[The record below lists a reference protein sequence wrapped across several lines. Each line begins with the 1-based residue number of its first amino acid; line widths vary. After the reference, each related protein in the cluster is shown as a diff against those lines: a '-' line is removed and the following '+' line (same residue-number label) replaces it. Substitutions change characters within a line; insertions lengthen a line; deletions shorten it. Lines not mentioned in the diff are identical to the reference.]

1 MIDSTDG
8 LCIYMHHTMKGHDMA
23 RLAAGFTK
31 RKDGRLQNRFTIDG
45 TRYTVYGWTVAE
57 AKEKERQKREEI
69 EKGLATRGRNT
80 ILRDYV
86 SRWIDGKEGT
96 VKDSTLN
103 CYRKSFPVMLDIT
116 IGKKRFGDMRLVDI
130 DTQDVRMVQKALTET
145 TTIRTANHY
154 ISLLSSVMRSAINND
169 RIITF
174 NPVAPVKPLRD
185 TATPAR
191 ESIHRAL
198 TKNETNR
205 FFNACGD
212 SWYRPLFRFMLLTGC
227 RIGEAGALQ
236 VRDIRRDEISIERTV
251 TLTASGLTIGDSTKT
266 GAGRRCIPLS
276 DELREVITQQRKANA
291 TFGSVGSITD
301 TVFKSVFGH
310 ILRATSV
317 NEEIGRICKKA
328 GITPFTAHAF
338 RDTFATRCV
347 ESGMN
352 FKTLQTILGH
362 TDIKMTM
369 NLYAHVM
376 QDTKR
381 EELSAVNFD

>member
-1 MIDSTDG
+1 
-8 LCIYMHHTMKGHDMA
+8 MA

-69 EKGLATRGRNT
+69 EKGIMTRGRNAT
-80 ILRDYV
+80 LRDYV

-96 VKDSTLN
+96 VKGSTLN
-103 CYRKSFPVMLDIT
+103 CYKKSFPAMLDIM
-116 IGKKRFGDMRLVDI
+116 IGKKRFGDMRLIDI
-130 DTQDVRMVQKALTET
+130 DTQDVRAVQKALAET
-145 TTIRTANHY
+145 MTIHTANHY
-154 ISLLSSVMRSAINND
+154 IGLLSGVMRSAVND
-169 RIITF
+169 ARIITF

-198 TKNETNR
+198 TKDETNR
-205 FFNACGD
+205 FFEACGD

-236 VRDIRRDEISIERTV
+236 VRDIRRDEITIERTV
-251 TLTASGLTIGDSTKT
+251 TLESHGLTIGDSTKT
-266 GAGRRCIPLS
+266 GAGRRNIPLT
-276 DELREVITQQRKANA
+276 DELREVIAQQRRANA
-291 TFGSVGSITD
+291 TFGSIESVTD
-301 TVFKSVFGH
+301 TVFKSIFGH
-310 ILRATSV
+310 ILRDTSV
-317 NEEIGRICKKA
+317 NAEIRGICEKA
-328 GITPFTAHAF
+328 GIEPFTAHAF

-352 FKTLQTILGH
+352 FKTLQAILGH

-381 EELSAVNFD
+381 EELNAVNFD